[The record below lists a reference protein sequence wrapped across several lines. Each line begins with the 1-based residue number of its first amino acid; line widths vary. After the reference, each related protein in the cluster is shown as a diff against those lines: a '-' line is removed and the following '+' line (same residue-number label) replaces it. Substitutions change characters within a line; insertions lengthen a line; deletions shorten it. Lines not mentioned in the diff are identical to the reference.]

1 MAVTVTQQPFVMLD
15 PADRIVEV
23 GPHAESQFG
32 PLVGSLIWDA
42 FPGAKPLFKPY
53 YDEARL
59 TGETVDFVQFY
70 DGNVVRVVARNDGH
84 ERLEVSWQQVARLD
98 TTTLA
103 DLRASLA
110 TSLDLLEGEERLATR
125 GELRSALRLIPGGA
139 G

>member
-32 PLVGSLIWDA
+32 PLAGSLIWDA

-70 DGNVVRVVARNDGH
+70 DGNVVRVIARMDDH
-84 ERLEVSWQQVARLD
+84 ERLEVSWEQLTRLD

-103 DLRASLA
+103 DLRASIA
-110 TSLDLLEGEERLATR
+110 TSLDLLDGEERVAAR
-125 GELRSALRLIPGGA
+125 DELRRALRVIEGG
-139 G
+139 GE

>member
-42 FPGAKPLFKPY
+42 FPGARPLFKPY
-53 YDEARL
+53 YDEARR

-70 DGNVVRVVARNDGH
+70 DGNVVRVIARKDDH
-84 ERLEVSWQQVARLD
+84 ERLEVSWQQLARLD

-110 TSLDLLEGEERLATR
+110 TSLDLLDGEERLATR
-125 GELRSALRLIPGGA
+125 SELKSVLRLIPGGA